1 MLVNSVINIENV
13 LSYIE
18 NRRNG
23 DGGYNTVGI
32 EPSSA
37 VDTFFAVVTY
47 NVLGSLPPENH
58 HIVNFMTLMEK
69 SRALDSLKGRY
80 VFIKTLKLLG
90 NKSDLSYQ
98 SAAILNFKN
107 DRGGFGLGEN
117 IYIEIYSE
125 LESTFYAVESLKE
138 LGYKIDD
145 AAIVSYVLS
154 FRNGDGGY
162 GGKGFSTLPT
172 TFFALKILE
181 RLKQGEEIA
190 KSREFLDSRD
200 DLEKRGSTYIED
212 IYWLTESLAVL
223 GEKPQ
228 KHNAIVDFVTACQ
241 RSDNHGF
248 TRSANGGIADFEY
261 TYYAVKV
268 LKRLERC

>member
-1 MLVNSVINIENV
+1 MLVNSNINIDSV

-18 NRRNG
+18 NRRNS

-37 VDTFFAVVTY
+37 VDTFFAVATH
-47 NVLGSLPPENH
+47 NVLESLPTDRH
-58 HIVNFMTLMEK
+58 HIVNFMTAMERA
-69 SRALDSLKGRY
+69 RALRSLKGRY
-80 VFIKTLKLLG
+80 VFIETIKLLG
-90 NKSDLSYQ
+90 GKIDLSYQ
-98 SAAILNFKN
+98 TEAILKFQNN
-107 DRGGFGLGEN
+107 RGGFGLGED

-125 LESTFYAVESLKE
+125 LESTFYAVESLCM
-138 LGYKIDD
+138 LCCKIDD
-145 AAIVSYVLS
+145 TAVVNYVLS
-154 FRNGDGGY
+154 FRNNDGGY

-181 RLKQGEEIA
+181 RFNQDKEIA
-190 KSREFLDSRD
+190 KSREFLDSRN
-200 DLEKRGSTYIED
+200 DLKKRGSTYIED
-212 IYWLTESLAVL
+212 IYWLTESLSAL
-223 GEKPQ
+223 GGKPQ
-228 KHNAIVDFVTACQ
+228 NHEAIVDFVTACQ

-268 LKRLERC
+268 LKGLERC

>member
-1 MLVNSVINIENV
+1 MLVNCNINIDSV

-18 NRRNG
+18 NRRNS

-37 VDTFFAVVTY
+37 VDTFFAVTTY
-47 NVLGSLPPENH
+47 NVLGSLPPESH
-58 HIVNFMTLMEK
+58 HIVNFMTAMEK
-69 SRALDSLKGRY
+69 ARALRSLKGRY

-90 NKSDLSYQ
+90 GKNDLSYQ
-98 SAAILNFKN
+98 TDAILKFKN

-125 LESTFYAVESLKE
+125 LESTFYAVESLNE
-138 LGYKIDD
+138 LGYKIDES
-145 AAIVSYVLS
+145 AVVNYVLS
-154 FRNGDGGY
+154 FRNTDGGY

-181 RLKQGEEIA
+181 RLNQDKEIA
-190 KSREFLDSRD
+190 KSQEFLDSRN

-212 IYWLTESLAVL
+212 IYWLTESLSTL
-223 GEKPQ
+223 GDKPQ
-228 KHNAIVDFVTACQ
+228 NHKVIVDFVTACQ